1 MPGTLQGLRAN
12 ACELTTKTMDIA
24 RTGYACKNPAK
35 PIEQISLFRVM
46 CVCAVGEAMMKTVW
60 NKISSMQ
67 SDVSTT
73 ELGDQ
78 KM

>member
-1 MPGTLQGLRAN
+1 MQ
-12 ACELTTKTMDIA
+12 CELTTKTMDIA

-46 CVCAVGEAMMKTVW
+46 CVRAVVW
-60 NKISSMQ
+60 NKISSIQ

-73 ELGDQ
+73 EFGDQ